1 MGELILVRHGET
13 EWSRTGRYAGRTDV
27 PMTEAGR
34 TAARRLAPVLSAR
47 RPIAAFTS
55 PAGRAVQT
63 ASLIGLAEV
72 RTDADLWEWDY
83 GGYEGLTEQ
92 QISAARPGWNLW
104 HDGVVPGEA
113 GYPGESVAQVGARV
127 DAVLDRVRPLL
138 AGGDVALVLHGH
150 LQRVL
155 AARWLGLPPEAG
167 RLLRHPGT
175 GTLSTLGTEHDEPVI
190 GTWNV
195 PAAVAAASAAAD

>member
-1 MGELILVRHGET
+1 MGELLLIRHGET
-13 EWSRTGRYAGRTDV
+13 AWSRTGQYAGRTDV

-34 TAARRLAPVLSAR
+34 AAARRLAPVFAPR
-47 RPIAAFTS
+47 DVVAALTS

-63 ASLIGLAEV
+63 AGLIGLTGLRA
-72 RTDADLWEWDY
+72 DPDLWEWDY
-83 GGYEGLTEQ
+83 GGYEGLTAE

-104 HDGVVPGEA
+104 RDGVVPGDA
-113 GYPGESVAQVGARV
+113 GHPGESVAEVGARV

-138 AGGDVALVLHGH
+138 ADGDVALVLHGH

-175 GTLSTLGTEHDEPVI
+175 GTLSSLGTEHDEPVI

-195 PAAVAAASAAAD
+195 PAGA